1 MGLQDKM
8 KIVRAAMQDIDKQF
22 GKGAIML
29 LGSQESRLEE
39 PVSVIPSGSIG
50 LDRALGTG
58 GLPRGRIVEIFGP
71 ESSGKTTL
79 ALHAIASVQRE
90 GGVAA
95 FVDAE
100 HALDPRYAAGLGLKL
115 DELLVSQ
122 PDNGEQA
129 LEIVETLIRSS
140 AVDVIVVDS
149 VAALVPKAEIEGEM
163 GDAHMGLQAR
173 LMSQAMRK
181 LTALTAKT
189 RTTIIFINQ
198 TRSKI
203 GVVFGNPETTTGG
216 NALKFY
222 ASIRLEIRRIGT
234 VKEGETLV
242 GSQVRVKVVKNKL
255 APPFREAEFEIL
267 YGKGV
272 STAGEVL
279 DLGLAHALI
288 EKSGAWYALGDTRIG
303 QGRETAR
310 QWIEE
315 RPKLVERMRL
325 ALTKDPI
332 DKSLLGAPDTWMDS
346 EPEKVKGEAAK
357 PTKVDAKDVKNDAK
371 PEKVEPKDAKPEKVE
386 PKDVKDTKPDVKD
399 AKLDVKDAK
408 SKVTELPLP
417 PHAGNGASAGLK
429 VAVGGRS
436 ATAR

>member
-1 MGLQDKM
+1 
-8 KIVRAAMQDIDKQF
+8 
-22 GKGAIML
+22 
-29 LGSQESRLEE
+29 
-39 PVSVIPSGSIG
+39 
-50 LDRALGTG
+50 
-58 GLPRGRIVEIFGP
+58 
-71 ESSGKTTL
+71 
-79 ALHAIASVQRE
+79 
-90 GGVAA
+90 
-95 FVDAE
+95 
-100 HALDPRYAAGLGLKL
+100 
-115 DELLVSQ
+115 
-122 PDNGEQA
+122 
-129 LEIVETLIRSS
+129 
-140 AVDVIVVDS
+140 
-149 VAALVPKAEIEGEM
+149 M